1 MNQKKCVEGYCM
13 LISRIYNF
21 ITYKLNNL
29 KYAVR
34 RIWLNFI
41 GANIEKNVKISDNVV
56 ILNPVN
62 LNIGE
67 NSTINHG
74 VHINCR
80 DKVIIGKDVRISTN
94 VQIHSGRLII
104 DSYPR
109 IHTKSPIT
117 IEDNVWIAS
126 GCVISAGVKIGQN
139 SVIGANSVILKD
151 VEQNSFYA
159 GNPAKKI
166 KDI

>member
-1 MNQKKCVEGYCM
+1 MP
-13 LISRIYNF
+13 ISKIYNF
-21 ITYKLNNL
+21 VTHKLNNL
-29 KYAVR
+29 KYAF
-34 RIWLNFI
+34 RIIFLNFI
-41 GANIEKNVKISDNVV
+41 GANIKKNVKISDNVV
-56 ILNPVN
+56 ILNPIN
-62 LNIGE
+62 LSIGE
-67 NSTINHG
+67 NSIINHG

-80 DKVIIGKDVRISTN
+80 DNVTIGRGVRISTN

-109 IHTKSPIT
+109 IHTKAPII

-126 GCVISAGVKIGQN
+126 GCVVSAGVRIGQN
-139 SVIGANSVILKD
+139 SVIGANSVVIKD

-166 KDI
+166 KVIYNDPTKT

>member
-1 MNQKKCVEGYCM
+1 M
-13 LISRIYNF
+13 LINRIYNF
-21 ITYKLNNL
+21 INYKLNNL
-29 KYAVR
+29 KYCF
-34 RIWLNFI
+34 RIVWLNFI

-56 ILNPVN
+56 ILNPAN

-109 IHTKSPIT
+109 IHTKAPIT

-126 GCVISAGVKIGQN
+126 GCVISAGVKISQN
-139 SVIGANSVILKD
+139 SVIGANSVILED
-151 VEQNSFYA
+151 VDQNSFYA

-166 KDI
+166 KNI